1 MENQT
6 ATFSRP
12 CSVRP
17 VDSRPHASVRTAQ
30 LADRMTRPCRMGVPR
45 GQLCI
50 YIAKEARQGG
60 SIVWTTGVL
69 RQATVKVLKREK
81 LSASRDLSRSAD
93 PQIGFAEP
101 GLTAPRAYPAGNPQT
116 RNPPPATLWVASLR
130 MAAVAYCLADRRFPR
145 LLSRVEIRC
154 HSLHSLSRSLRAS
167 GRLDP
172 CRPQAHEAKH

>member
-1 MENQT
+1 MPYG
-6 ATFSRP
+6 RP
-12 CSVRP
+12 GGSIVHLYRQ
-17 VDSRPHASVRTAQ
+17 RGA
-30 LADRMTRPCRMGVPR
+30 PR
-45 GQLCI
+45 
-50 YIAKEARQGG
+50 G

-116 RNPPPATLWVASLR
+116 RNPPPAALWVASLR

-145 LLSRVEIRC
+145 LLSRVEIC
-154 HSLHSLSRSLRAS
+154 CYSSIAYRA
-167 GRLDP
+167 P
-172 CRPQAHEAKH
+172 